1 MKPMASM
8 DGRHI
13 KETVRMTDMKI
24 ETLESFWTIID
35 GIRGVSVHPKDISI
49 MDAIEDYGFE
59 GICSIVVE
67 YGWAARFTMS
77 GYVDCTEWAGVFDS
91 EDQCVENLK
100 NMFEED

>member
-8 DGRHI
+8 DGHLI
-13 KETVRMTDMKI
+13 KGNVRMSNMQI

-35 GIRGVSVHPKDISI
+35 GIRGLSVHPKDISI

-67 YGWAARFTMS
+67 YGWAARFTMP
-77 GYVDCTEWAGVFDS
+77 GYLDCTEWAGVFDS
-91 EDQCVENLK
+91 EDQCVKNLQD
-100 NMFEED
+100 MFEED

>member
-1 MKPMASM
+1 MSNMQ
-8 DGRHI
+8 
-13 KETVRMTDMKI
+13 I

-59 GICSIVVE
+59 GICSIVVQ

-91 EDQCVENLK
+91 ENQAFEHLK
-100 NMFEED
+100 DMYEEG